1 MKKSKFN
8 LPHIKQ
14 QLAWSLAQGYSQTE
28 IAKALGTSQPTISR
42 IARRD
47 DVREMIKKEEK
58 KNLKTVK
65 TILAKIQK
73 DPVFLNKYQEE
84 VEKMLLKG
92 LGKIF

>member
-1 MKKSKFN
+1 MPDIKF
-8 LPHIKQ
+8 LIAHK
-14 QLAWSLAQGYSQTE
+14 LADGWSQAQ
-28 IAKALGTSQPTISR
+28 IAQALGTSQPTISR

-47 DVREMIKKEEK
+47 DVREIIKKEEK
-58 KNLKTVK
+58 KNLKTVE